1 MYHAYSF
8 PHSTNTA
15 YCKFKCCTDLYFVFV
30 FLYQCVLVHSFLFRM
45 QSSQCLSWET
55 WIWIWYS
62 SDIPFKL
69 ELGQR
74 ARTWSRK
81 TEYQNI
87 FSAIS
92 SYNNETESWLIWGQG
107 LAINTINNVC
117 IMLISVHTYY
127 PPILISTIILLYQ
140 DTILV

>member
-1 MYHAYSF
+1 MYHAYIPSHTVQILF
-8 PHSTNTA
+8 IVNSNVA
-15 YCKFKCCTDLYFVFV
+15 LVRILFLY
-30 FLYQCVLVHSFLFRM
+30 LYQCVLVHSFLFRM

-69 ELGQR
+69 ELGHGQE
-74 ARTWSRK
+74 K
-81 TEYQNI
+81 QNI
-87 FSAIS
+87 KIFSLQ
-92 SYNNETESWLIWGQG
+92 YNNETESWLIWGQG

-127 PPILISTIILLYQ
+127 PRILISTIILLYQ